1 MFQILPVAM
10 IGWQEALPVIL
21 IVVVLF
27 GAKKLPELGRSL
39 GEGIKEFKK
48 SSKGLLEDE
57 EEKPSNTKDE
67 PSESESAS

>member
-48 SSKGLLEDE
+48 SSRGLLEDE